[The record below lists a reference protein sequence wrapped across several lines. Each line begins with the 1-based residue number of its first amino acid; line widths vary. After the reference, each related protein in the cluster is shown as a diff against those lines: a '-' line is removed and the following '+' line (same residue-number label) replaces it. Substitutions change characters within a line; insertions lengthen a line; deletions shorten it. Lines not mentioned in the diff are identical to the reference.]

1 MRSAGRSRAAASQRI
16 ADALASYLRSLGG
29 EIVTDHP
36 VRGLDGLP
44 PHRALLLDLTPRQ
57 VLAVAGDR
65 LGGLY
70 AAQLRRYRYGPGVF
84 KVDLALD
91 GPIPW
96 TNPGPAR
103 GRNRAPGRDP
113 VGDRGR

>member
-1 MRSAGRSRAAASQRI
+1 MGCRRIGR
-16 ADALASYLRSLGG
+16 
-29 EIVTDHP
+29 V
-36 VRGLDGLP
+36 
-44 PHRALLLDLTPRQ
+44 LLDLTPRQ

-96 TNPGPAR
+96 ANPALRAGRHGPS
-103 GRNRAPGRDP
+103 GRDA
-113 VGDRGR
+113 VGGDRRRAGRGGGTATDQAVRAGRAALALR